1 MAKYKEIKIDMTVTP
16 EMVLKQF
23 AKRLQANVE
32 STQNEKVTNETDTKI
47 EK

>member
-23 AKRLQANVE
+23 AKRLQVNTE
-32 STQNEKVTNETDTKI
+32 SVQNENATSDADTKT